1 MKTNRR
7 GRFAALLAL
16 LLTVTMLLALMG
28 CGDDSLKTDYEIN
41 NVVSDDPSDGVS
53 TTTEK
58 EDGDV
63 AVPTIDVGTID
74 SINPDL
80 DLDELYRQLERAA
93 DLNVSDY
100 TAASWQQLVEILTKL
115 QDTTDLQTQ
124 TEVDLL
130 VILLQ
135 TAIGG
140 LQKAPQPSVSST
152 ATSTTTK
159 ATTTATTKDTTKA
172 TTKTTTKATTK
183 TTTKVTTTKPTTVL
197 DRVPSSLSG
206 ASIKMLIWWNTSTD
220 DTEKATNFKNNT
232 GIYVS
237 YETAAM
243 DKYQSNLSGKIMA
256 GNPSALAAI
265 INEWYPQPITRGLMQ
280 PIKNTGWDYTDPI
293 YATNLMDQF
302 SYKGEQ
308 YGIAL
313 KGSNMITFEVM
324 FFNKKVLKSFGVTK
338 DPYELWK
345 AGQWN
350 WDTCLEIAQKCTN
363 AKQDKYGL
371 TLIYHNYWMLS
382 AGQDFVL
389 SDKSGLKNNIK
400 SANLLDAWYHA
411 WDMIY
416 TYKVIPTYFS
426 QQQQLFFNGSVAMLG
441 GGSYFMQASSTHS
454 NYVPQNMSDEWDV
467 VPFPSPK
474 GQAAVT
480 ACEGTVWGFPTKVKG
495 NQLQAAMWFLRY
507 YLDDATY
514 SARDFYPDDELG
526 THCWEVMGWMWN
538 QKIQSFNSVGVITYG
553 GKHSAASVQYSLIDE
568 ATTKG
573 QLKSN
578 LESWYAEVQ
587 SNIDAIQAGAE

>member
-1 MKTNRR
+1 MNVGHKQRSR
-7 GRFAALLAL
+7 VLLAL
-16 LLTVTMLLALMG
+16 VLTVTMLLALVG

-41 NVVSDDPSDGVS
+41 NVVSDAPSDGVS

-63 AVPTIDVGTID
+63 TVPTIDVGIID

-100 TAASWQQLVEILTKL
+100 TAESWQQLVDILAKL
-115 QDTTDLQTQ
+115 QDTAGLETQ

-135 TAIGG
+135 TAIDG
-140 LQKAPQPSVSST
+140 LQKAPQSS
-152 ATSTTTK
+152 ASSTTTQK
-159 ATTTATTKDTTKA
+159 VTTAAHTTAQATTTQKPTTATTKKPTS
-172 TTKTTTKATTK
+172 

-197 DRVPSSLSG
+197 DQVPSSLSG

-220 DTEKATNFKNNT
+220 DTEKTTHFKNET

-237 YETAAM
+237 YETASI
-243 DKYQSNLSGKIMA
+243 DKYQSNLSSKIMA
-256 GNPSALAAI
+256 GNPPALAAI

-280 PIKNTGWDYTDPI
+280 PIKNTGWDYSNPI
-293 YATNLMDQF
+293 YATAMMDQF

-313 KGSNMITFEVM
+313 KGSNMPTFEVM
-324 FFNKKVLKSFGVTK
+324 FFNKKVLASFGVTK

-363 AKQDKYGL
+363 AKMDKYGL
-371 TLIYHNYWMLS
+371 TLIYQNYWMLS

-400 SANLLDAWYHA
+400 SSKLLDAWYLA

-426 QQQQLFFNGSVAMLG
+426 QQQQLFYNGSVAMLG
-441 GGSYFMQASSTHS
+441 GGSYFMQAEARYS

-474 GQAAVT
+474 GQAAVA
-480 ACEGTVWGFPTKVKG
+480 ACEGVVWGFPTKVKG
-495 NQLQAAMWFLRY
+495 NQLQAAMWYLRY
-507 YLDDATY
+507 YLDDATN

-538 QKIQSFNSVGVITYG
+538 QKIQSYNSVGVIAYG
-553 GKHSAASVQYSLIDE
+553 GKYSPASLQYSLIDE
-568 ATTKG
+568 AATKA

-578 LESWYAEVQ
+578 LENWYVEIQ
-587 SNIDAIQAGAE
+587 SNIDAINNEE